1 MPGLITE
8 NRIDPL
14 PASIDPFNCATNSLS
29 LQCSDD
35 TTPRKRVFWKSNFYK
50 IVERGKVVFSV
61 KRDSSVR
68 RVNAN
73 NLSSDFYYRY
83 GGTDFG
89 WERRLL
95 ISSRD

>member
-35 TTPRKRVFWKSNFYK
+35 TTPRKRVFRKSNFYK
-50 IVERGKVVFSV
+50 IVERGKVVLFKS
-61 KRDSSVR
+61 R